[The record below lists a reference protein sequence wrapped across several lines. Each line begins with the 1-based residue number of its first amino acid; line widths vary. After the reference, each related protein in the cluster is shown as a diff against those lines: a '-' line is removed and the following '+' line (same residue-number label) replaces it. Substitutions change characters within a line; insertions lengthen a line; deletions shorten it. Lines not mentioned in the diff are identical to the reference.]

1 MCILHSYCLQLALS
15 VLYHSLQCKH
25 SVFYVLYFP
34 FCIEVEINAK
44 DICVCFTSFSIV
56 KCGQDCSRSV
66 PPCHRADRTCAF
78 VHRTTHL
85 CVLCQHY
92 MCFILLH
99 SAMQCHYTLAP
110 PVFCCPMHCCRHSI
124 ALAEIYCTHSCHSLC
139 LDGANWR
146 TGVFRNV
153 SPISL
158 KPTCVQCSLE

>member
-78 VHRTTHL
+78 VHRT
-85 CVLCQHY
+85 
-92 MCFILLH
+92 
-99 SAMQCHYTLAP
+99 AP
-110 PVFCCPMHCCRHSI
+110 HISVSCANTICALSFSI
-124 ALAEIYCTHSCHSLC
+124 
-139 LDGANWR
+139 
-146 TGVFRNV
+146 
-153 SPISL
+153 
-158 KPTCVQCSLE
+158 VQCSATTHWLLQCFVAQCTTADTVLHWLRFTAHTLVTLFTWIEQTGECGSEMCLRSL